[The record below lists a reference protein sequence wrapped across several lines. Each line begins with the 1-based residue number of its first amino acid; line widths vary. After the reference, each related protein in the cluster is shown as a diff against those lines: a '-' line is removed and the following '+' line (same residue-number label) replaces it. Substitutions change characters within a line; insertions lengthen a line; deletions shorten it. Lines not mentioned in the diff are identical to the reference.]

1 MIQEYIGWLK
11 NNEIIAPRVLS
22 IQKETISD
30 GIGLRLS
37 IYLSGC
43 AIKCE
48 ECHNKQSWDYQ
59 SGSIL
64 DEKLLNEIL
73 NAYKDNPLLNGIT
86 ITGGDPYYYPEALL
100 QLLKVLKG
108 TLNCNI
114 WVYTG
119 NVFDNIKDTNTLE
132 YIDILVEGPFIKS
145 LYRPDLVFK
154 GSSNQRIIDVKKTL
168 DNNAIMEIIFE

>member
-1 MIQEYIGWLK
+1 MIEEYTTWLQA
-11 NNEIIAPRVLS
+11 NQDIAPRVLT

-43 AIKCE
+43 RVHCSG
-48 ECHNKQSWDYQ
+48 CHNQQSWDYN
-59 SGSIL
+59 SGGVL
-64 DEKLLNEIL
+64 DEDLLNEIIASYQ
-73 NAYKDNPLLNGIT
+73 NNPLLTGIT

-100 QLLKVLKG
+100 ALLKVLKK

-119 NVFDNIKDTNTLE
+119 NTFDKIKDTNTLE
-132 YIDILVEGPFIKS
+132 YIDILVEGPFIKD
-145 LYRPDLVFK
+145 LYRPDLFFK

-168 DNNAIMEIIFE
+168 LNNEIKEIIF